1 MSKSQKSPDFPAFL
15 DEERMPSIVLTR
27 MSMSF
32 MKSINIFSLIE
43 HKRHH
48 SGFQFVLYKS
58 YAVVET
64 SHSQHSLQQVGNQI
78 TNIPFS

>member
-15 DEERMPSIVLTR
+15 DEERMPSIVYTR
-27 MSMSF
+27 MSVSF
-32 MKSINIFSLIE
+32 MESINILSLIE

-48 SGFQFVLYKS
+48 SGIQFVLYKS

-64 SHSQHSLQQVGNQI
+64 SHSQRSLQQVGN
-78 TNIPFS
+78 